1 LLTLLYF
8 AIWSPIASS
17 RDSKQ
22 ARVDAKR
29 DTVVWMLTKK
39 QEVEHLKRINPN
51 LFTKSNDSRS
61 LLAIVDTGAK
71 QMGIRS
77 SIKRIEPKGDDS
89 VQLQLE
95 DIAFD
100 YLIVLLGELD
110 RRNNINVED
119 ASFNRSDQ
127 VGKVTGKVTLTR

>member
-1 LLTLLYF
+1 MKDWWESLQSRERYMVLVAGALVLLTLLYF

-51 LFTKSNDSRS
+51 LCLLYTSPSPRDQRGSR
-61 LLAIVDTGAK
+61 
-71 QMGIRS
+71 MPS
-77 SIKRIEPKGDDS
+77 S
-89 VQLQLE
+89 
-95 DIAFD
+95 A
-100 YLIVLLGELD
+100 
-110 RRNNINVED
+110 
-119 ASFNRSDQ
+119 
-127 VGKVTGKVTLTR
+127 